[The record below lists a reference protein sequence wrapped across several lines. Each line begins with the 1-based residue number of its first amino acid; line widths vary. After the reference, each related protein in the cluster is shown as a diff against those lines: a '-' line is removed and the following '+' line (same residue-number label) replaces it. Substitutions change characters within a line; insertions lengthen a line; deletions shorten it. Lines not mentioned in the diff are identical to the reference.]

1 MCYPWL
7 CARRYY
13 LEFLN
18 TSDLPRRKPLVIAV
32 LPASLST
39 RSAAV
44 VVVVFFFFFYSTTA
58 RWQFSAE
65 GLRAVLESAM
75 ETVTKLYFKRL

>member
-44 VVVVFFFFFYSTTA
+44 VVVVFFFFSTA
-58 RWQFSAE
+58 LQRDGSFLQ
-65 GLRAVLESAM
+65 RAFVLSWNQQW
-75 ETVTKLYFKRL
+75 RQ